1 MLAALRLNKGITA
14 CHWLWHIRNYTQSL
28 CQTIATWLQTQK
40 TVHKRHC
47 FRMPKLMHGKCRR
60 WYQKPQQNAEDTATH
75 SLETEFSMKFGAL
88 PTLMKRNMM
97 ARQQNACS

>member
-1 MLAALRLNKGITA
+1 
-14 CHWLWHIRNYTQSL
+14 
-28 CQTIATWLQTQK
+28 
-40 TVHKRHC
+40 
-47 FRMPKLMHGKCRR
+47 MPKLMHGKCRR